1 MHGLPDTSSGRLYI
15 SQYILEFL
23 NGCISFNIGPINTK
37 LEDVANFNML
47 FLTIRVSCRL
57 SHIINQL
64 VPSPSG
70 FETRQCGVRRG

>member
-23 NGCISFNIGPINTK
+23 NSCISFNIGPINTK

-47 FLTIRVSCRL
+47 FLTESRVVYP
-57 SHIINQL
+57 IQ
-64 VPSPSG
+64 
-70 FETRQCGVRRG
+70 

>member
-1 MHGLPDTSSGRLYI
+1 MKNLKFGVDRANIELEIQRDVCMYCRTPRPDVYTGI

-47 FLTIRVSCRL
+47 FLTI
-57 SHIINQL
+57 
-64 VPSPSG
+64 
-70 FETRQCGVRRG
+70 

>member
-47 FLTIRVSCRL
+47 FLTV
-57 SHIINQL
+57 
-64 VPSPSG
+64 
-70 FETRQCGVRRG
+70 